1 MKEKLPKIF
10 LVLFLILIAVNIGFL
25 DWWIINHRK
34 EEPEKETPLRPSTS
48 LGTME
53 GQAETCSEECRQLI
67 DQKVSEA
74 REKIPTQKPVKVVNQ
89 LPASNPV
96 ASTKVT
102 YLPLI
107 AEGTTTETNWTDIA
121 ASDFYFNLAD
131 YPGAKEVRFI
141 ASLQALHGSA
151 KVEARLY
158 DQTNKR
164 GVDYSELETK
174 NDAYTLIE
182 SSGIVIWR
190 GNNKYSVQLRSAN
203 GTRVLL
209 KEARLKVIF

>member
-1 MKEKLPKIF
+1 MKEKLLKIF
-10 LVLFLILIAVNIGFL
+10 LVLFLILITVNIGFL

-34 EEPEKETPLRPSTS
+34 EEPEKET
-48 LGTME
+48 E
-53 GQAETCSEECRQLI
+53 KETETETVISQECSEDCRQLI
-67 DQKVSEA
+67 EQKVSEA
-74 REKIPTQKPVKVVNQ
+74 IKNIPTQKPAKVVNQ

-96 ASTKVT
+96 ASAKVT
-102 YLPLI
+102 YLPLV
-107 AEGTTTETNWTDIA
+107 AEGTTTETKWTDIA

-203 GTRVLL
+203 GTQVLL